1 MVSAALAV
9 IALSWLM
16 AAAPAA
22 ARSREAGHP
31 RAHAAPGPSRN
42 EPAIATVPLPQPRP
56 EAAPPRVRAGAGAT
70 DSAGAGGKAAAAKGE
85 PGAARQA
92 QEKAGN
98 EAGTDAKSDVKSD
111 VKPDANADPRALQVP
126 QPSACRLALTEEIAV
141 APSIPPIKGPGACG
155 GDDLVRLEAVVLPD
169 KRRVAVTPAAIMRCP
184 MASAIASW
192 VRSDV
197 VPLLQS
203 LGSPPAVL
211 DNFDAYECRG
221 RNRVSGAQ
229 LSEHGRANAID
240 VRGFKL
246 ADGRMIELTDR
257 TQPREL
263 REAVLHSVCT
273 RFTTVLGPDSDWYHE
288 DHIHLDLAERRS
300 NYRICQWDVLD
311 PLPQIAPLM
320 PAVRPDGAPPRE
332 TAEGAEEGKVGK
344 PARGAA
350 AGEATPAEPQRAAP
364 SEPGSAD
371 AAAADAEE
379 AETATPPPAPQPA
392 PAKAGK
398 RRHRSRS

>member
-31 RAHAAPGPSRN
+31 HAVPGPSRN
-42 EPAIATVPLPQPRP
+42 EPAMATVPLPQPRP
-56 EAAPPRVRAGAGAT
+56 EAAPPRVRAGAAAADSTGT
-70 DSAGAGGKAAAAKGE
+70 DREPAAAKGE

-92 QEKAGN
+92 QENAGN
-98 EAGTDAKSDVKSD
+98 EAGTDAKSKA
-111 VKPDANADPRALQVP
+111 KPDANADPRAPQVP

-169 KRRVAVTPAAIMRCP
+169 KRRVAVTPAAVMRCP

-203 LGSPPAVL
+203 LGSPLAVL

-240 VRGFKL
+240 VRGFRL
-246 ADGRMIELTDR
+246 ADGRLFELTDR

-332 TAEGAEEGKVGK
+332 TAEGAEEGNVGK

-350 AGEATPAEPQRAAP
+350 AGGATPAEPQRAVP

-398 RRHRSRS
+398 RKHRSRS

>member
-9 IALSWLM
+9 FALSWLM

-22 ARSREAGHP
+22 ARSREAGHLQ
-31 RAHAAPGPSRN
+31 AHAAPGPSRN

-111 VKPDANADPRALQVP
+111 ANAGPRALQVP

-197 VPLLQS
+197 V
-203 LGSPPAVL
+203 
-211 DNFDAYECRG
+211 
-221 RNRVSGAQ
+221 
-229 LSEHGRANAID
+229 
-240 VRGFKL
+240 
-246 ADGRMIELTDR
+246 
-257 TQPREL
+257 
-263 REAVLHSVCT
+263 
-273 RFTTVLGPDSDWYHE
+273 
-288 DHIHLDLAERRS
+288 
-300 NYRICQWDVLD
+300 
-311 PLPQIAPLM
+311 
-320 PAVRPDGAPPRE
+320 
-332 TAEGAEEGKVGK
+332 
-344 PARGAA
+344 
-350 AGEATPAEPQRAAP
+350 
-364 SEPGSAD
+364 
-371 AAAADAEE
+371 
-379 AETATPPPAPQPA
+379 
-392 PAKAGK
+392 
-398 RRHRSRS
+398 